1 MNENK
6 TEGAA
11 KVAMG
16 RFESAVGEA
25 LGDGEMR
32 ARGGARRV
40 EGHVQEAAGSVQE
53 TLGDVADQARAA
65 VAKAS
70 DAYGRVSGAARDI
83 AQRVEDQ
90 PYAAVGVAAAIGLLV
105 GLLIAGRGPKVVYVK
120 PRV

>member
-11 KVAMG
+11 KIAMG

-25 LGDGEMR
+25 LGDGEMQ

-40 EGHVQEAAGSVQE
+40 EGHVQEAAGSVQDA
-53 TLGDVADQARAA
+53 LGDVADQARVA

-83 AQRVEDQ
+83 GQRVENQ

-120 PRV
+120 PRA

>member
-6 TEGAA
+6 TDGAA

-25 LGDGEMR
+25 LGDGEMQV
-32 ARGGARRV
+32 RGGARRV
-40 EGHVQEAAGSVQE
+40 EGHVQEAAGSVQDV
-53 TLGDVADQARAA
+53 LGDMADQARAA
-65 VAKAS
+65 VAKAG
-70 DAYGRVSGAARDI
+70 DTYGRVSGAARDI

-120 PRV
+120 PRA